1 LVNNFKHIK
10 TPSFT
15 TSEEEKKRRGSDLL
29 LKNREPSLI
38 GPAMSLN
45 NDEILRPYEIEY
57 FSNNDGSP
65 GSSPHVRGRS
75 KANLN
80 NSNQAIYLMTSINNK
95 NGDALRKSGGSY
107 LKDLRSSNNMDVRGS

>member
-1 LVNNFKHIK
+1 M
-10 TPSFT
+10 
-15 TSEEEKKRRGSDLL
+15 L
-29 LKNREPSLI
+29 LKKREPSLI
-38 GPAMSLN
+38 GPVMSLN

-80 NSNQAIYLMTSINNK
+80 SSNQAIYLMSSVNNQ
-95 NGDALRKSGGSY
+95 NGDGLRRSGSY
-107 LKDLRSSNNMDVRGS
+107 LKELRTSNYMDARGS

>member
-1 LVNNFKHIK
+1 LSDNKKTKPDILSQSIDVGKSNNALFLANNLKHIK

-29 LKNREPSLI
+29 LRNREPSLI
-38 GPAMSLN
+38 GPVMSLN
-45 NDEILRPYEIEY
+45 NEEILRPYEIEY

-80 NSNQAIYLMTSINNK
+80 HSN
-95 NGDALRKSGGSY
+95 
-107 LKDLRSSNNMDVRGS
+107 